1 MRNIRDYVM
10 ALEPSPILTV
20 NLHSY
25 SQLWMYPYG
34 YGYFEYPENVEE
46 IVSNSYG
53 QVFIIP
59 L

>member
-1 MRNIRDYVM
+1 M

-46 IVSNSYG
+46 IVSTYDWLKMWS
-53 QVFIIP
+53 VFTR
-59 L
+59 LLF